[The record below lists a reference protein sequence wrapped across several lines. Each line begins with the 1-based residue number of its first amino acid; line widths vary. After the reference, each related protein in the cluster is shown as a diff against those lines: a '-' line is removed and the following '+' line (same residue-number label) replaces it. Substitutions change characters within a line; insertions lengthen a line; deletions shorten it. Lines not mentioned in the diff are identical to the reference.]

1 MKNLT
6 LLIISVF
13 LLSLFTVIAAPQPG
27 LCYFGDSNGDCVITG
42 VDATQAKLSSLL
54 KAADYSSITPYG
66 LDSSVQDVNGDG
78 VVTIS
83 DYNLIKGMVS
93 LKSNGLT
100 GVPTTITATRA
111 PTQMDWNAV
120 STITVKVTDA
130 DGTPRAGIGVSFT
143 IDKDLSTVDATL
155 TGRDPSNGDNAKTTS
170 LPYIADDSIFELT
183 NTISQGG
190 EATININTNSLV
202 DGEVV
207 IKTFI
212 QGNLVKGGDD
222 INGEDI
228 IIKVENGAVTTTNS
242 APVFDPIN
250 LNVNGAVYSNQLI
263 QFTVSA
269 TDSDFG
275 DVLTY
280 NLVSGPGSFDPST
293 QTYTWTPVQADK
305 TGFSTLYT
313 LLFSVTDAKATTKT
327 SANIILINRI
337 PVIQDIANVTIDEN
351 GLVSVNP
358 VVTDEDGD
366 DFTVTYSAP
375 LDSNGKWQ
383 TDYNSAGMYTITVIA
398 TDGINPASKTF
409 NINVNDISQNND
421 NQGNN
426 NQGGNSGGHNYE
438 PKECILTPTGKTEIK
453 GDVKI
458 VYVEDSCTGEVT
470 SYEENLPKPKVTTII
485 PVETENNAE
494 QNINAQGNQATGFS
508 VVNLAKQNPVTTA
521 IAFVS
526 VILLSLLGYGVYWFK
541 K

>member
-212 QGNLVKGGDD
+212 QGNLVKGGND
-222 INGEDI
+222 INGNDI
-228 IIKVENGAVTTTNS
+228 IINVVNGAVTTTNT
-242 APVFDPIN
+242 APTEPVFTM
-250 LNVNGAVYSNQLI
+250 VNGSTTSYSNQLI
-263 QFTVSA
+263 KFTVSSTDTDAITYSA
-269 TDSDFG
+269 TGLPVGATFIG
-275 DVLTY
+275 
-280 NLVSGPGSFDPST
+280 
-293 QTYTWTPVQADK
+293 QTFEWTPAQSDK
-305 TGFSTLYT
+305 TGSMTNYNLM
-313 LLFSVTDAKATTKT
+313 FSVTDGTATVSKGLT
-327 SANIILINRI
+327 IILVNTI

-366 DFTVTYSAP
+366 DFTVSYSIP
-375 LDSNGKWQ
+375 LNSAGNWQ
-383 TDYNSAGMYTITVIA
+383 TNYNSAGAYTITVTA
-398 TDGINPASKTF
+398 TDGVNSAQKTF

-421 NQGNN
+421 NQG
-426 NQGGNSGGHNYE
+426 GNPGPSGHYVPPCE
-438 PKECILTPTGKTEIK
+438 SIFTPTGKTEIK

-458 VYVEDSCTGEVT
+458 VYVEDSCNGEIS
-470 SYEENLPKPKVTTII
+470 SYEESLPKPKVHPII

-494 QNINAQGNQATGFS
+494 QNVNTQGNQNQATGFS
-508 VVNLAKQNPVTTA
+508 VVNLAKQNPLTTA
-521 IAFVS
+521 ITFVS
-526 VILLSLLGYGVYWFK
+526 VILLSLLGYGFYWFK